1 MSRICLCLT
10 GKTLARNL
18 EALEIHRKY
27 VDLAELRVDCLDPD
41 ERFLIRHFPEQAG
54 LPVILT
60 IRRTK
65 DGGYF
70 QGGEG
75 ARITLFSK
83 GLAFAD
89 ADRRRNFAYVDLE
102 EDLNV
107 PSLEEAA
114 RTFGTRIIRSYHN
127 LEGGVDED
135 LAVRLRSLRRMGD
148 EIPKVAVKTESLK
161 DTLRLYTAAA
171 EAMDFEKI
179 ILGMGHYGVNTRILA
194 EKMGSYLSYTSAI
207 AGAADKFRN
216 APAEN
221 QEEEPALPLGAPGQL
236 NPRDLTEVY
245 RFRDVTA
252 KTKIFAV
259 VGCPLNA
266 TSSPPFFNRVF
277 TEEKLDAV
285 YVPFPAESLKTFL
298 ELADFLDIQG
308 ASVTVPYKEEVLPYL
323 SSRSDEVKS
332 VGACN
337 TIVRTPAGWAGY
349 NTDARGFSD
358 SLLNFIGQTSFRG
371 KRVAIIGAGGAA
383 RAVAAEVFRLKG
395 KALILNRTPVRA
407 RRLALP
413 YHFLWA
419 AADGEGVE
427 LMERFSDVIVQTTS
441 AGMEPDVDTDPLED
455 YKFTGREKVMDIIYK
470 PERTR
475 FLLRAMKAGC
485 PVLNGYDMLFRQA
498 MYQYRFFMGEEFPAH
513 LKNRIHL

>member
-10 GKTLARNL
+10 GKTLAQDL
-18 EALEIHRKY
+18 EVLETHRKY
-27 VDLAELRVDCLDPD
+27 VDLAELRVDCLESD
-41 ERFLIRHFPEQAG
+41 ERFLIRQFPEKAG

-70 QGGEG
+70 KGGEG
-75 ARITLFSK
+75 SRITLLSK

-89 ADRRRNFAYVDLE
+89 VDRRRNFAYVDLE

-127 LEGGVDED
+127 VQEGGDED
-135 LAVRLRSLRRMGD
+135 LAAKLRSLRRMGD
-148 EIPKVAVKTESLK
+148 EIPKVAVKPISLE
-161 DTLRLYTAAA
+161 DTLRLYSAAA
-171 EAMDFEKI
+171 ETMDFEKI
-179 ILGMGHYGVNTRILA
+179 ILGMGHYGVSTRILA

-207 AGAADKFRN
+207 AGIDDKFR
-216 APAEN
+216 
-221 QEEEPALPLGAPGQL
+221 EPSGGKPSQDEALPLGAPGQL
-236 NPRDLTEVY
+236 NPRDLIEVY
-245 RFRDVTA
+245 RFRDISA
-252 KTKIFAV
+252 KTKLFAV
-259 VGCPLNA
+259 AGYPLNA

-285 YVPFPAESLKTFL
+285 YVPFPAESLTAFL
-298 ELADFLDIQG
+298 ELADFLKIEG
-308 ASVTVPYKEEVLPYL
+308 ASITVPYKEDVIPYL
-323 SSRSDEVKS
+323 LSQSDEVKS

-337 TIVRTPAGWAGY
+337 TMVGTSAGWMGY
-349 NTDARGFSD
+349 NTDTRGFSD
-358 SLLNFIGQTSFRG
+358 SLLNFIDQTTLRG
-371 KRVAIIGAGGAA
+371 KKITIVGAGGAA

-395 KALILNRTPVRA
+395 KALILNRTPGRA

-413 YHFLWA
+413 YHFKWA
-419 AADGEGVE
+419 AADSEGVE
-427 LMERFSDVIVQTTS
+427 LMEKFSDIIIQTTS
-441 AGMEPDVDTDPLED
+441 VGMEPDIEADPLED
-455 YKFTGREKVMDIIYK
+455 YKFTGQEKVMDIIYK

-485 PVLNGYDMLFRQA
+485 QVLNGYDMLLRQA
-498 MYQYRFFMGEEFPAH
+498 MYQYHFFIGKEFPVH
-513 LKNRIHL
+513 LKNRIHI